1 MWFQGVISCRIKP
14 NKFFF
19 LVFLVELQLYF
30 TGFLK
35 VYITVLLLKKYLTS
49 KIAKNIPH
57 GFFCNFMNPLILE
70 RKFSQPE
77 MSLSQ
82 VYLTCI
88 NFWKF
93 HDDLKACLEV
103 IRLPSWPENKK
114 FSVKIAFFPHFWPLE
129 KCVFELMTN
138 LKFSFSESVTGSVHI
153 PPKPAFL
160 FKFSNF

>member
-1 MWFQGVISCRIKP
+1 MK
-14 NKFFF
+14 
-19 LVFLVELQLYF
+19 
-30 TGFLK
+30 
-35 VYITVLLLKKYLTS
+35 
-49 KIAKNIPH
+49 KNIPN
-57 GFFCNFMNPLILE
+57 GFF
-70 RKFSQPE
+70 KFHEPPDLGKKIFTTWNVLKSE
-77 MSLSQ
+77 

-93 HDDLKACLEV
+93 NDDLKACLEV

-114 FSVKIAFFPHFWPLE
+114 FSVKITFFPHFWPLE